1 MTTISPEMEKTEV
14 PEDTIDMYPLGKPEL
29 EVKPANIDLI
39 NQGLEAIEPQVRQT
53 AEISKRIGE
62 VLHNPDRELSDLDRQ
77 KLEAIQKR
85 IERSTIEAAT
95 DCAVGMNWYNRDTA
109 KEVPGFF
116 EFPIK
121 LYSEIG
127 EDGGWVQGPNR
138 YDTFWVG
145 SSEQAAEAAQ
155 TIEEQGRGDRWKG
168 SEFDIGRTSETTK
181 VEILRALGA
190 LRDGETIEQAVQRRN
205 AETGSHFWDQDYH
218 ATFDTD
224 IEGVTLSVNH
234 QSKQRGRGE
243 ERSSAIL
250 EVKI

>member
-1 MTTISPEMEKTEV
+1 MTTISPELEKTEV
-14 PEDTIDMYPLGKPEL
+14 PKDTIDMYPLGKPEL

-39 NQGLEAIEPQVRQT
+39 NQGLEALEPQVRQT
-53 AEISKRIGE
+53 AEISRRVGE
-62 VLHNPDRELSDLDRQ
+62 ILKNSDHELTELDKQ

-85 IERSTIEAAT
+85 IERSVIEAAT
-95 DCAVGMNWYNRDTA
+95 DCAVGMNWYNREKAHD
-109 KEVPGFF
+109 VPNFH

-138 YDTFWVG
+138 YDTVWVE
-145 SSEQAAEAAQ
+145 SQAHATEF
-155 TIEEQGRGDRWKG
+155 IHGLEEVGRLDRWEG
-168 SEFDIGRTSETTK
+168 SEFDIGKTSDATK
-181 VEILRALGA
+181 AELFRALGV
-190 LRDGETIEQAVQRRN
+190 LEDGETIEQAVQRRN
-205 AETGSHFWDQDYH
+205 AETDSRFWDQDYH
-218 ATFDTD
+218 ATFDTS

-234 QSKQRGRGE
+234 QSAQRGYGQ